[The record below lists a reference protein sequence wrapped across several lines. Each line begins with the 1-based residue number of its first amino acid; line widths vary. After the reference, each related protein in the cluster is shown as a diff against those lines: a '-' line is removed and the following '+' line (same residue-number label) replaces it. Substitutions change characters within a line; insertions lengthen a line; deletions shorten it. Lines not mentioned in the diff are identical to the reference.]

1 MTNLMQFKAMINKIA
16 KTNKISAQLVLQNY
30 ILERFLE
37 RVALSKYKDNYII
50 KGGFLISSILGI
62 HSRTTKDLDATIKD
76 YPLNKLS
83 IENLIQE
90 IIKIQVK
97 DDFNFEF
104 KRITEIREDDEYGGY
119 RVYLLANNQKL
130 KVPFQLDITTGDIII
145 PQEIEFHYKLMF
157 EDRFISIK
165 AYNLE
170 TVLAEKLDAI
180 LSLGKQ
186 STRSRDFYDFYT
198 LIKLRS
204 MDIDFNILIQA
215 LNKKTL
221 WKNKNYQE
229 IINEIKNS
237 NEMIERWKNYQAK
250 FSYAQNIDFLEICD
264 LIINLMDKLIG
275 EK

>member
-16 KTNKISAQLVLQNY
+16 KINKISAQLVLQNY

-76 YPLNKLS
+76 YPLNKIS
-83 IENLIQE
+83 IEKLIQE
-90 IIKIQVK
+90 IIKIQVE
-97 DDFNFEF
+97 DDFEFEF

-119 RVYLLANNQKL
+119 RVHLLANNQKL

-221 WKNKNYQE
+221 WKIKNYQE

-237 NEMIERWKNYQAK
+237 NEMIERWKKYQEK

-264 LIINLMDKLIG
+264 LIISLMDKLIG